1 MSICRLPQLEQTSLS
16 RANRTLRLQPLRTP
30 DALHRTD
37 ARAAAEV
44 IVSRLK
50 EQVSAAGV
58 GAANSSSVSLQPSML
73 ELSGRAP
80 RHHRPRSVK
89 DHLLYANIDTHHS
102 AQIAVLFTASV
113 TEKRQGVKRFRRRI
127 AQFDVSPWTQKDKR
141 NQLLTVCLIF
151 GQISRKP
158 GNQSWLAAGASSF
171 QQSYPPFQWIVSKN
185 ILMDDLLTRRRTA
198 NVLEDGEQTAW

>member
-1 MSICRLPQLEQTSLS
+1 MPASRPSPTELRRAPVPIRSRHWPIPPGAKAGKRRAIGPGPKQLVGPAQIPAPARPYRRSPVIAMSICRLPQLEQTSLS

-113 TEKRQGVKRFRRRI
+113 TEK
-127 AQFDVSPWTQKDKR
+127 
-141 NQLLTVCLIF
+141 
-151 GQISRKP
+151 
-158 GNQSWLAAGASSF
+158 
-171 QQSYPPFQWIVSKN
+171 
-185 ILMDDLLTRRRTA
+185 
-198 NVLEDGEQTAW
+198 